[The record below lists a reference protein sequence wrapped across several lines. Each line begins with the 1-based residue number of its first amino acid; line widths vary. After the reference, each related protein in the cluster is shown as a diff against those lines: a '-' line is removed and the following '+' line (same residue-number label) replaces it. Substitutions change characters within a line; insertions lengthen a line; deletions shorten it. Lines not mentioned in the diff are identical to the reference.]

1 MLAGSIPLTGPGD
14 FFPTQLWRITQN
26 VGAEPCRPPWWC
38 LCSGLEQ
45 KGVEKDTPSP
55 AENAKPI
62 PRLRGIPMQAR
73 PRTDPPAMVGN
84 ERAASQH
91 GNYAASC
98 TTPCS
103 LIQPPVHLCPHSLVA
118 RSRCPDC
125 SGSVR
130 ASLPLECAPATAP
143 TECRPPSPR
152 SPAPLWHVQEGRDGG
167 REGGGRQTGT
177 CCARFVLG
185 RTTRRQ
191 PGRVGTKY

>member
-1 MLAGSIPLTGPGD
+1 
-14 FFPTQLWRITQN
+14 
-26 VGAEPCRPPWWC
+26 
-38 LCSGLEQ
+38 
-45 KGVEKDTPSP
+45 
-55 AENAKPI
+55 
-62 PRLRGIPMQAR
+62 MQA
-73 PRTDPPAMVGN
+73 RTDPPALVGN

-103 LIQPPVHLCPHSLVA
+103 LIQPPARPSTCAPSLVA

-167 REGGGRQTGT
+167 REGG
-177 CCARFVLG
+177 
-185 RTTRRQ
+185 RRQ
-191 PGRVGTKY
+191 ASRHLLCALRARSDDPAPTWWCGDEILVDMAKLIFISLRLIQMISMIDGSRIRKMWKNE